1 MTDTKQKP
9 DGYAIQY
16 SDGSISANHFYTED
30 ALDYS
35 IQTPYE
41 KQAKDKFLCSKF
53 RQEYHEH
60 YKSDSAI
67 HRAAMEKLEEIYAET
82 KAVKVKL
89 VFLDK
94 GEK

>member
-1 MTDTKQKP
+1 MTNKQKP
-9 DGYAIQY
+9 DGWAIQY
-16 SDGSISANHFYTED
+16 SDGSISSEHFYTES

-41 KQAKDKFLCSKF
+41 KQAKDKFLYSKF

-60 YKSDSAI
+60 YKGDSAL
-67 HRAAMEKLEEIYAET
+67 HRAAMEKLETIYAET

-89 VFLDK
+89 VFLD
-94 GEK
+94 EVEE